1 MSSGLK
7 NGDKKTLIVNLFSGP
22 SAGKSTGAAYIF
34 TKLKMDYIDAELVT
48 EFAKDKTWERNSMVL
63 SNQFYVFGKQAF
75 RLARVAGQV
84 DVAITDSPLLL
95 SNYYAGNDPV
105 MDNFKKACVDVF
117 NTYDNVNFFL
127 NRVKPYNPNG
137 RSQTEEEADAIS
149 VALKQMLNDY
159 NVIYEEV
166 NGEESGYEIIYQYI
180 KMLLK
185 QRGVEGLKHT

>member
-7 NGDKKTLIVNLFSGP
+7 NGEKKTLIVNLFAGP
-22 SAGKSTGAAYIF
+22 SSGKSTGAAYIF

-48 EFAKDKTWERNSMVL
+48 EFAKDKTWEKNEMVL

-95 SNYYAGNDPV
+95 SNYYAGDDPV
-105 MDNFKKACVDVF
+105 MSNFKKACVDVF

-137 RSQTEEEADAIS
+137 RSQTEAEADEIS
-149 VALKQMLNDY
+149 AELKQMLNGY
-159 NVIYEEV
+159 NVNYYEV
-166 NGEESGYEIIYQYI
+166 NGEEAGYEIIYSYV

-185 QRGVEGLKHT
+185 QRGVVGING

>member
-1 MSSGLK
+1 MSAGLS
-7 NGDKKTLIVNLFSGP
+7 NGDKKTLIVNLFGAAGS
-22 SAGKSTGAAYIF
+22 GKSTGAAYIF

-84 DVAITDSPLLL
+84 DVVITDSPLLL

-105 MDNFKKACVDVF
+105 MENFKKACVDVF

-137 RSQTEEEADAIS
+137 RSQTENEANKIS
-149 VALKQMLNDY
+149 AELKQMLNGY
-159 NVIYEEV
+159 NVPYEEV
-166 NGEESGYEIIYQYI
+166 NGDETGYESIYQHI
-180 KMLLK
+180 KTLLT
-185 QRGVEGLKHT
+185 QRGVEGKAN